1 MFVSTV
7 FISYDF
13 WHTSVV
19 CELVAGFAVHKCNP
33 PPQKKN
39 KQQKREKSWAATDSV
54 MVVSNIKKKS
64 LLADAEVYNHAAQHM
79 LSVKKLKIFV
89 LREVKVG
96 SVRAS

>member
-1 MFVSTV
+1 
-7 FISYDF
+7 
-13 WHTSVV
+13 
-19 CELVAGFAVHKCNP
+19 
-33 PPQKKN
+33 
-39 KQQKREKSWAATDSV
+39 

-79 LSVKKLKIFV
+79 LSVKKLKKNF